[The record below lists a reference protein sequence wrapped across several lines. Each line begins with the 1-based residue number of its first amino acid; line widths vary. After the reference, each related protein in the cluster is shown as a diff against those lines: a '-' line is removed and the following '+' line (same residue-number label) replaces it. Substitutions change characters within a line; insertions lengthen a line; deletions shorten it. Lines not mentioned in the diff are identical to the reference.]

1 MSLRFIYEKYKN
13 MSPLRENVIPLH
25 YWVERTPVFNEQL
38 FTFEDERLAGFY
50 IIMLTY
56 TLFKKY
62 LNEYKLYDESKN
74 TLRSDFYVK
83 GVLVPLT
90 INQLV
95 KIYGSFKQ
103 ELFKC
108 SNWTFV
114 RECGKWI
121 PDGGLM
127 LTTWEALGIISS
139 LFNVGNNFG
148 NNLGNTT
155 LFVNFDYAFDEF
167 ENLCYTY
174 KHGKREIFISSSDCI
189 DTLKKKELMG
199 ML

>member
-1 MSLRFIYEKYKN
+1 MSLTFIYEKYKK
-13 MSPLRENVIPLH
+13 MSPLRKNVIPIH
-25 YWVERTPVFNEQL
+25 YWVDRTSVFNEQL

-74 TLRSDFYVK
+74 TLCSDFYVE
-83 GVLVPLT
+83 GVVVPLT

-103 ELFKC
+103 ELFKY
-108 SNWTFV
+108 SNLTFV
-114 RECGKWI
+114 KECGKWI

-127 LTTWEALGIISS
+127 LTTWEALGIISTP
-139 LFNVGNNFG
+139 F
-148 NNLGNTT
+148 NLGSNT

-167 ENLCYTY
+167 ENLCYAY

-199 ML
+199 I

>member
-1 MSLRFIYEKYKN
+1 MSLRIIYEKYKKN
-13 MSPLRENVIPLH
+13 ISPLRENVIPLH
-25 YWVERTPVFNEQL
+25 YWVERTAVFNEQL
-38 FTFEDERLAGFY
+38 FTFEDERLASFY

-62 LNEYKLYDESKN
+62 LNEYKLYDDSKN
-74 TLRSDFYVK
+74 TLCSDLSVE

-90 INQLV
+90 INQLAE
-95 KIYGSFKQ
+95 IYGSFRQ
-103 ELFKC
+103 ELFKY

-121 PDGGLM
+121 PDAGIM
-127 LTTWEALGIISS
+127 LTTWDALGIISS
-139 LFNVGNNFG
+139 SFRLTKN
-148 NNLGNTT
+148 T
-155 LFVNFDYAFDEF
+155 LFVNFDYTFDEF

-174 KHGKREIFISSSDCI
+174 KHGKKEIFISSSDCI